1 MCFYKRIKKNSRAC
15 GTFLFIAMVVWIEG
29 QYWDMY
35 QSITMIGLGNI
46 LPVLY
51 LYLFYESTLL
61 QAYIWEVFYLANIAI
76 AKEVYIA
83 YVGIFEQ
90 KKFVDFCITRDHI
103 RIVKLFI

>member
-1 MCFYKRIKKNSRAC
+1 MWNI
-15 GTFLFIAMVVWIEG
+15 LFIAMVVWIEG

-61 QAYIWEVFYLANIAI
+61 QAYIWEVFIWQILQLLKKYTLLMLEYLN
-76 AKEVYIA
+76 
-83 YVGIFEQ
+83 
-90 KKFVDFCITRDHI
+90 KKICGFFALPEITFV
-103 RIVKLFI
+103 